1 MVSVPDGGGG
11 FDVQVLI
18 EQVLAEGGRDNFVP
32 GWLKARDVAWATD
45 LIPHLAELEAS
56 K

>member
-1 MVSVPDGGGG
+1 
-11 FDVQVLI
+11 LI
-18 EQVLAEGGRDNFVP
+18 EQVLAEGGRANFMP

-45 LIPHLAELEAS
+45 LLPHLAEPEAS